1 MPRQQGNERRQF
13 KGLKIKC
20 NASQTWHQRLHC
32 LAANNNNSAEV
43 ARVEATV
50 DIAVVDESEVLQAAV
65 GGIVV
70 GERVAVMV
78 DDLKISL
85 VTGQKA
91 HTDDQMLDKLSTSSY
106 MFTPRPLVET
116 FNVQSDGIN
125 EMTNSTSDW
134 LLWMCTRCPLATK
147 RSRSSGRANKSDGED
162 DWAS

>member
-1 MPRQQGNERRQF
+1 
-13 KGLKIKC
+13 
-20 NASQTWHQRLHC
+20 
-32 LAANNNNSAEV
+32 
-43 ARVEATV
+43 
-50 DIAVVDESEVLQAAV
+50 
-65 GGIVV
+65 
-70 GERVAVMV
+70 MV

-106 MFTPRPLVET
+106 MFTPRPLVENKLMKNNLPRPLVET

-147 RSRSSGRANKSDGED
+147 WSRSSGRANKSDGED